1 MDVQTTMAET
11 EELQMIHMAYEMYE
25 TTGGTVWSEY
35 AEVCDSL
42 EDELKK
48 ILKSRDIVQIRGGGG
63 EYNNKK

>member
-1 MDVQTTMAET
+1 MAET

-48 ILKSRDIVQIRGGGG
+48 ILKSRDIVQSLKVRA
-63 EYNNKK
+63 